1 MEFRNKKKTAKN
13 TLVNMK
19 RAVTDYAG
27 DYAFPRKDIVPA
39 GEYKATIDSME
50 PSKTNSGGAAY
61 DTCYSIKDKKGKV
74 HRIRQ
79 RTAADSV
86 YMDKLIDQLLAAGA
100 DEDAGLDDIKD
111 MKVEVEISYR
121 NSDCATV
128 TIHPLEDS
136 RAALLSEEDEDD
148 FLEYDEDGE

>member
-1 MEFRNKKKTAKN
+1 MKYVNNAKNKKSA
-13 TLVNMK
+13 LVNLK
-19 RAVTDYAG
+19 RTVTDDTG
-27 DYAFPRKDIVPA
+27 GYAFPRKDTVPA
-39 GEYKATIDSME
+39 GEYAATIDSME

-100 DEDAGLDDIKD
+100 DEDAGLDDIKG

-121 NSDCATV
+121 NGDCATV

-136 RAALLSEEDEDD
+136 RVALLSEDDEDD
-148 FLEYDEDGE
+148 FLEYDEDDE